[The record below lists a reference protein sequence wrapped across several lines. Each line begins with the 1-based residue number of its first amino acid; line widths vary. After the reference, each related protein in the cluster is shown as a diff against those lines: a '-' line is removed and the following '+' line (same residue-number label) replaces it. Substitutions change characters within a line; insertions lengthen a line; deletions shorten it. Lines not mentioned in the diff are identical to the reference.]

1 MTPATGRI
9 GFDGNGLVP
18 VIAQDASTGEVL
30 TLAYANREAVEKTLA
45 SGEAHYYSRS
55 RSELW
60 RKGAT
65 SGNTQK
71 VVEVRLDCDGDA
83 LLYMVEPRGPAC
95 HTGEKSCFFTNLAG
109 EGVGV
114 RAAEDDDVFF
124 GTMVERLAGTIAQ
137 RHQEMPEG
145 SYTVSL
151 IEGGPER
158 LAQKVGEEAV
168 EVVIA
173 ALSGE
178 RLSEEAA
185 DLVYHLLVLL
195 EERGVGTEQVAK
207 VLHDRHG

>member
-1 MTPATGRI
+1 MTRAVERVR
-9 GFDGNGLVP
+9 FDRSGLVP
-18 VIAQDASTGEVL
+18 VVAQDMATGDVL

-65 SGNTQK
+65 SGNTQR
-71 VVEVRLDCDGDA
+71 VVEVKLDCDGDT
-83 LLYMVEPRGPAC
+83 LLYVVEPRGPAC
-95 HTGEKSCFFTNLAG
+95 HTGENSCFFTSLAG
-109 EGVGV
+109 DGVGV
-114 RAAEDDDVFF
+114 VSAGEQDVLF

-137 RHQEMPEG
+137 RHTEMPEG

-168 EVVIA
+168 EVVVA

-178 RLSEEAA
+178 RLPEEAA

-195 EERGVGTEQVAK
+195 EERGVGTEQMAR

>member
-1 MTPATGRI
+1 MTPAVDRVR
-9 GFDGNGLVP
+9 FDGSGLVP
-18 VIAQDASTGEVL
+18 VIAQDATTGDVL

-65 SGNTQK
+65 SGNTQR

-83 LLYMVEPRGPAC
+83 LLYMVEPRGLAC
-95 HTGEKSCFFTNLAG
+95 HTGERSCFYTSLAG
-109 EGVGV
+109 EGVELK
-114 RAAEDDDVFF
+114 AAGDDDVLL

-137 RHQEMPEG
+137 RHKEMPEG

>member
-1 MTPATGRI
+1 MMNPAVDRVR
-9 GFDGNGLVP
+9 FDDNGLVP
-18 VIAQDASTGEVL
+18 VIAQDAATGDVL

-71 VVEVRLDCDGDA
+71 VVEVRLDCDGDV
-83 LLYMVEPRGPAC
+83 LLYMVEPSGPAC
-95 HTGEKSCFFTNLAG
+95 HTGEKSCFYTSLAG
-109 EGVGV
+109 EGVG
-114 RAAEDDDVFF
+114 AAGDDGVPF
-124 GTMVERLAGTIAQ
+124 GTMVERLAGTIAL
-137 RHQEMPEG
+137 RHEEMPEG

-195 EERGVGTEQVAK
+195 EERGVGTEQVAR

>member
-1 MTPATGRI
+1 MTRAVERVR
-9 GFDGNGLVP
+9 FDRSGLVP
-18 VIAQDASTGEVL
+18 VVAQDVATGDVL

-65 SGNTQK
+65 SGNTQR
-71 VVEVRLDCDGDA
+71 VVEVKLDCDGDA
-83 LLYMVEPRGPAC
+83 LLYVVEPRGPAC
-95 HTGEKSCFFTNLAG
+95 HTGENSCFFTSLAG
-109 EGVGV
+109 DGVGV
-114 RAAEDDDVFF
+114 ASAGEQDVLF

-137 RHQEMPEG
+137 RHTEMPEG

-168 EVVIA
+168 EVVVA

-178 RLSEEAA
+178 RLPEEAA

-195 EERGVGTEQVAK
+195 EERGVGTEQVAR

>member
-1 MTPATGRI
+1 MTRATDRVK
-9 GFDGNGLVP
+9 FDENGLVP
-18 VIAQDASTGEVL
+18 VIAQDAATWSVL
-30 TLAYANREAVEKTLA
+30 TLAYANREAVEKTLV

-83 LLYMVEPRGPAC
+83 LLYMVEPHGPAC
-95 HTGEKSCFFTNLAG
+95 HTGEESCFFTSLAG

-114 RAAEDDDVFF
+114 KATGDDEVAF

-137 RHQEMPEG
+137 RHEEMPEG

-151 IEGGPER
+151 IEGGTER

-178 RLSEEAA
+178 RLSDEAA

-195 EERGVGTEQVAK
+195 EERGVGTEDVAG
-207 VLHDRHG
+207 VLRDRHG